1 MRKADSRRDFLKLAA
16 AGAVTASVGP
26 FVLRRAWAAEPIR
39 IGHVNTFSGP
49 LASLGEQG
57 RWGLTVAVN
66 RINKAGGING
76 RQIEVIERDD
86 AFKPAQAV
94 REAEELILRGKIDA
108 LTGTSSSG
116 ICVQLAPLV
125 DRYDTLYVLGTGCE
139 TTTLTGDTAKACPR
153 HTFRP
158 YNSTKSQAIAMAP
171 WALANGV
178 KTATSIYMDFAWG
191 QSVSNDF
198 RDEFVRLGGKWID
211 PVPTPLNTAD
221 YLPYV
226 NRLTKDSDAIIVGMS
241 GGAAIKTMLAISNTG
256 MSKRAKIIG
265 PASVCDVNT
274 IEQQGK
280 SVVGG
285 FYLHRYSPVFDLAGS
300 PFDDADNRS
309 FRSEFMA
316 LSKNVLPSG
325 FAQAQFTG
333 MNVIKAAMEGVKYQ
347 NKKDDTPRMIA
358 WLEGGGGSTPYGP
371 GRLFPRG
378 RDNPQGEFYLR
389 ASDHQGF
396 VDFYMTT
403 VDENL
408 HFKIVGA
415 KAPLKTTLYPSKF
428 KACAA

>member
-1 MRKADSRRDFLKLAA
+1 MHNADSRRDFLRLAA
-16 AGAVTASVGP
+16 VGAVTASVGP

-57 RWGLTVAVN
+57 RWGLAVAVN
-66 RINKAGGING
+66 RINQAGGING
-76 RQIEVIERDD
+76 RKVEVIERDD

-94 REAEELILRGKIDA
+94 RESEELILRGKIDA
-108 LTGTSSSG
+108 LTGTASSG
-116 ICVQLAPLV
+116 VCVQLSPLV
-125 DRYDTLYVLGTGCE
+125 DRYETLYVLGTGCE
-139 TTTLTGDTAKACPR
+139 TTTLTGDTATACPR

-171 WALANGV
+171 WAIANGV
-178 KTATSIYMDFAWG
+178 KSATSIFMDFAWG

-211 PVPTPLNTAD
+211 PVPTPLNAAD

-226 NRLTKDSDAIIVGMS
+226 NRLAKDAEAVVVGMS
-241 GGAAIKTMLAISNTG
+241 GGAAIKSMLAISNTG
-256 MSKRAKIIG
+256 VSKRSKIIG
-265 PASVCDVNT
+265 PASLCDVNT
-274 IEQQGK
+274 LEQQGK

-285 FYLHRYSPVFDLAGS
+285 FYLHRYSPVHDLAGT
-300 PFDDADNRS
+300 PFDDEANRS
-309 FRSEFMA
+309 FRKEFMA

-333 MNVIKAAMEGVKYQ
+333 MNVIKAAMEAVKYQ
-347 NKKDDTPRMIA
+347 DKKADTPRMIA
-358 WLEGGGGSTPYGP
+358 WLEGAGGATPYGP
-371 GRLFPRG
+371 GRMFPRG
-378 RDNPQGEFYLR
+378 RDNPQGELYLR
-389 ASDHQGF
+389 ASDHQAF

-403 VDENL
+403 VDENM

-415 KAPLKTTLYPSKF
+415 KAPLKSTLYPSKF